1 MRFHAS
7 RGSMDLSRKDG
18 GLPPDS
24 VVQTIDQILA
34 DSERLVRVW
43 HDPSRFS
50 MRQVALAPAPPSPCP
65 PTCCGRVRAWPA
77 PLEVRL
83 HTHVA
88 ETRDEEQ
95 YTLERFGLRPL
106 PTWRGWAGPAPT
118 CGMPM
123 ASTSTMTS

>member
-1 MRFHAS
+1 MS
-7 RGSMDLSRKDG
+7 TDLLRESAR
-18 GLPPDS
+18 
-24 VVQTIDQILA
+24 LA
-34 DSERLVRVW
+34 RS
-43 HDPSRFS
+43 
-50 MRQVALAPAPPSPCP
+50 
-65 PTCCGRVRAWPA
+65 
-77 PLEVRL
+77 LEVRL

-106 PTWRGWAGPAPT
+106 AYLEGWAGPAPT

>member
-7 RGSMDLSRKDG
+7 RGSMDLSQKDG

-50 MRQVALAPAPPSPCP
+50 MRQVALAPCSPFSVS
-65 PTCCGRVRAWPA
+65 TDLLRESARLARS
-77 PLEVRL
+77 LEVRL

-106 PTWRGWAGPAPT
+106 AYLEAGPAPT